1 MNFKRQTFTQ
11 TLSNNRQNK
20 ILARIL
26 SIATIFNMIG
36 TFPKNWLALRIPG
49 CFFLHWP
56 SAEKTCMIGWY
67 FPWKKLALRILG
79 QGLTSTRYPTRPELF
94 FLLTEPDSTYFSKF
108 PSLGFFPAGRFK
120 SFSINPQILLYSS
133 RPDTNSSVSK
143 SKCLRYKKWIQG
155 KSGKFDNWFLMHFH
169 LIQSRQSNPRFI
181 HVETIKSMTN
191 YFLIKLFSN
200 PKLP

>member
-1 MNFKRQTFTQ
+1 MFFSIYNSAHNARPDFASSIREIHFFSSHTLIRFSRPGRRHNQGHNMNFKRQTFTQ

-56 SAEKTCMIGWY
+56 SAEKNCMIGWY

-79 QGLTSTRYPTRPELF
+79 QGLTSPRYPTRPELF
-94 FLLTEPDSTYFSKF
+94 FFLPEPDPNYFSKF
-108 PSLGFFPAGRFK
+108 PSLGFFPVSCFPANCFK
-120 SFSINPQILLYSS
+120 SFDNGPQILLFSS
-133 RPDTNSSVSK
+133 LPDIIL
-143 SKCLRYKKWIQG
+143 C
-155 KSGKFDNWFLMHFH
+155 
-169 LIQSRQSNPRFI
+169 
-181 HVETIKSMTN
+181 
-191 YFLIKLFSN
+191 
-200 PKLP
+200 